1 MYQVLAVGFP
11 ALHGREH
18 QNRFRISV
26 FTQAVRFSAR
36 SSNGKFREE
45 KMAVRGHFFFGGEY
59 FGYILKRVW
68 IGERKYFGG

>member
-11 ALHGREH
+11 ALHGRE
-18 QNRFRISV
+18 NRRISV
-26 FTQAVRFSAR
+26 LTQAVRFSAR